1 MSKGWWS
8 GEVIVRVEGGVLLA
22 TLLSATNKGTVTDQW
37 NSYNPKNTEFGGG
50 GEGGGGRVVR
60 ELCSYPNPSTPQTN
74 TVRLIN
80 AMAIN
85 FSHERKGVRSCLWR
99 LWLFRMRPQSQYFF
113 TRKCIKQVDESQIIL
128 TPKENYKDDISS
140 FHPFNSFYSKF

>member
-50 GEGGGGRVVR
+50 GGRVGVG
-60 ELCSYPNPSTPQTN
+60 EL
-74 TVRLIN
+74 
-80 AMAIN
+80 
-85 FSHERKGVRSCLWR
+85 
-99 LWLFRMRPQSQYFF
+99 
-113 TRKCIKQVDESQIIL
+113 
-128 TPKENYKDDISS
+128 
-140 FHPFNSFYSKF
+140 

>member
-50 GEGGGGRVVR
+50 EGGGG
-60 ELCSYPNPSTPQTN
+60 EL
-74 TVRLIN
+74 
-80 AMAIN
+80 
-85 FSHERKGVRSCLWR
+85 
-99 LWLFRMRPQSQYFF
+99 
-113 TRKCIKQVDESQIIL
+113 
-128 TPKENYKDDISS
+128 
-140 FHPFNSFYSKF
+140 